1 MFRILLVDDE
11 AQERD
16 GIRFLIEKYKLPLTV
31 VEAQNGQ
38 KALEYLKE
46 HPVDILFTDVKM
58 PYKDGLELAKE
69 TFQFNPGI
77 RIVIFS
83 AYGEFEYAKRAM
95 EANAVDYLLK
105 PIELDEFLKVM
116 HKVIGGLERQREE
129 SKQEREQR
137 DASMKRVFYKAFT
150 GGSVSAADQE
160 MLTEYFQKLGKER
173 KVLVSLES
181 GRNIFEQQEDVFLKL
196 LHTYIRI
203 PCEYV
208 NLYPDSS
215 VVLLADENR
224 ILGGELRKSWSG
236 TEKRFLGQKFPS
248 WSAGNLRQW
257 KR

>member
-38 KALEYLKE
+38 KALAYLKE

-129 SKQEREQR
+129 SKQEREQK

-150 GGSVSAADQE
+150 AEACRQ
-160 MLTEYFQKLGKER
+160 LTRRCLRSTFRSWGKR
-173 KVLVSLES
+173 GK
-181 GRNIFEQQEDVFLKL
+181 
-196 LHTYIRI
+196 Y
-203 PCEYV
+203 
-208 NLYPDSS
+208 
-215 VVLLADENR
+215 
-224 ILGGELRKSWSG
+224 W
-236 TEKRFLGQKFPS
+236 
-248 WSAGNLRQW
+248 
-257 KR
+257 